1 MFGDSFGES
10 GKLLGFTGFNE
21 FLYMTVKDEIVPL
34 EDKIYLLR

>member
-10 GKLLGFTGFNE
+10 GKPISFTGFNE
-21 FLYMTVKDEIVPL
+21 FIYMTVKDKIVPL